1 MGFGL
6 QHRAMGEGGRK
17 VGSREKL
24 VNGLFFGHRVV
35 GFFFSKQFVYCR
47 QRFFSL
53 LYVFLEMT
61 LLTSNAGGSPCRGA
75 STALGSFLFSIGVSS
90 TNFLQKK
97 KKRKQ
102 SSTASADVRGSVLAP
117 QRAPDQ
123 GPESCALLSAR
134 FAVSTKTD
142 FSMWDL

>member
-1 MGFGL
+1 
-6 QHRAMGEGGRK
+6 
-17 VGSREKL
+17 

-35 GFFFSKQFVYCR
+35 GFFFLKAVRLLQADIFFVALRFPRNDASEEQCRGVPMSGGSHRAGLIFVY
-47 QRFFSL
+47 
-53 LYVFLEMT
+53 YHYY
-61 LLTSNAGGSPCRGA
+61 
-75 STALGSFLFSIGVSS
+75 SIGVSS

-134 FAVSTKTD
+134 FPVSTKTD

>member
-1 MGFGL
+1 MPQGPHVGGL
-6 QHRAMGEGGRK
+6 PPRWAHFC
-17 VGSREKL
+17 L
-24 VNGLFFGHRVV
+24 VSVLVV
-35 GFFFSKQFVYCR
+35 QIFYK
-47 QRFFSL
+47 
-53 LYVFLEMT
+53 
-61 LLTSNAGGSPCRGA
+61 
-75 STALGSFLFSIGVSS
+75 
-90 TNFLQKK
+90 KK

>member
-1 MGFGL
+1 MGGS
-6 QHRAMGEGGRK
+6 HRA
-17 VGSREKL
+17 
-24 VNGLFFGHRVV
+24 GLI
-35 GFFFSKQFVYCR
+35 FVY
-47 QRFFSL
+47 
-53 LYVFLEMT
+53 YHYY
-61 LLTSNAGGSPCRGA
+61 
-75 STALGSFLFSIGVSS
+75 SIGVSS

-134 FAVSTKTD
+134 FPVRTKTD
-142 FSMWDL
+142 FSMWDLRGWFPMCSEDALDIFSTFNPLSVELPLT

>member
-1 MGFGL
+1 L
-6 QHRAMGEGGRK
+6 A
-17 VGSREKL
+17 
-24 VNGLFFGHRVV
+24 
-35 GFFFSKQFVYCR
+35 FFFSQSSSSTAGRDFFFVALRFPRNDASEEQCRGVPMSGGSHRAGLIFVY
-47 QRFFSL
+47 
-53 LYVFLEMT
+53 YHYY
-61 LLTSNAGGSPCRGA
+61 
-75 STALGSFLFSIGVSS
+75 SIGVSS